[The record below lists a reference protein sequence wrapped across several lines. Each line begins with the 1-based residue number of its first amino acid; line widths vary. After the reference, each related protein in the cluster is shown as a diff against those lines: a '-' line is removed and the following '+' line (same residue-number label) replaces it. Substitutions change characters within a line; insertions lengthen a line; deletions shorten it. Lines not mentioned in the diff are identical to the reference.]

1 MGENFFLNNKRL
13 YPILELYNTQEEFK
27 SKQTSKSRHIIAS
40 VHIENEQCRGNI
52 NRKKPQCIQRTE
64 MRKRGDFSSKT
75 MQAQKQWSN
84 IFNIL
89 KQNAVNQIFQ
99 V

>member
-40 VHIENEQCRGNI
+40 VHIENEQYRGNTD
-52 NRKKPQCIQRTE
+52 RKKATVHTKNRDVD
-64 MRKRGDFSSKT
+64 KRRLLIKNHASPKT
-75 MQAQKQWSN
+75 
-84 IFNIL
+84 
-89 KQNAVNQIFQ
+89 VE
-99 V
+99 